1 MQPLVPYLLGEPHT
15 LWKRLADS
23 QKCIRTWDI
32 DEVGDNSHLTFFEM
46 LWNWSLWDYFKKDSI
61 AWSYEFLT
69 SSDWMNLDPKML
81 AVTVF
86 EWDEDA
92 PRDEESA
99 DIWFETWIPRDRIS
113 YLPKSENWWGPAWL
127 TWPCWPDTEIF
138 YRVWKEDLPP
148 AWSNVENDEDNWME
162 IWNNVFMEYI
172 KNENGEFEKAK
183 MQNVDTWMWLER
195 ITATLNW
202 VKSVYQTDLFK
213 EIIESI
219 VSSIWVEYNEETM
232 SSIRIIADHA
242 RTAAVMISDWVL
254 PSNVDQWYVLRRL
267 IRRSIRQAYK
277 LWYKGL
283 FLAEVVW
290 VACDKLWTA
299 YPHMLANK
307 AEIIAEVTKEEKQ
320 FGQTLE
326 KWLKEFDKL
335 LKWFEIAFE
344 RTWKKIDT
352 ISWDKAFKLYDTY
365 GFPLEMTVELAE
377 EKWLKVDEESSRK
390 IKSMSREKICLMIS
404 WWFWTYN
411 SFTFS
416 YTYNACLT

>member
-1 MQPLVPYLLGEPHT
+1 
-15 LWKRLADS
+15 
-23 QKCIRTWDI
+23 
-32 DEVGDNSHLTFFEM
+32 
-46 LWNWSLWDYFKKDSI
+46 
-61 AWSYEFLT
+61 
-69 SSDWMNLDPKML
+69 MNLDSKML

-86 EWDEDA
+86 QWDEDA

-113 YLPKSENWWGPAWL
+113 YLPKADNWWGPAWL

-172 KNENGEFEKAK
+172 KNDKGEFEKAK

-213 EIIESI
+213 EIIEKISE
-219 VSSIWVEYNEETM
+219 SIWVEYNEKTM
-232 SSIRIIADHA
+232 SAIRIIADHS
-242 RTAAVMISDWVL
+242 RTAAVMISDGVL

-277 LWYKGL
+277 LWFKGL
-283 FLAEVVW
+283 FLWEVVW
-290 VACDKLWTA
+290 VACDKLWVA

-344 RTWKKIDT
+344 RTWKKLILFLE
-352 ISWDKAFKLYDTY
+352 IKLLNY
-365 GFPLEMTVELAE
+365 M
-377 EKWLKVDEESSRK
+377 
-390 IKSMSREKICLMIS
+390 ILMD
-404 WWFWTYN
+404 F
-411 SFTFS
+411 
-416 YTYNACLT
+416 L